1 MAAIT
6 LQDSPLRSLAS
17 CTTKLHGVFLAP
29 PPETQQVSSYGSK
42 PIMDSVRV
50 LSLLTEAQNTLT
62 RKVRI
67 LLKSFLIVGFD

>member
-1 MAAIT
+1 MAVIT

-17 CTTKLHGVFLAP
+17 CTTKLHGVFLV

-42 PIMDSVRV
+42 PIMDSGRV
-50 LSLLTEAQNTLT
+50 LSLLTEAQNALT
-62 RKVRI
+62 RKLRI